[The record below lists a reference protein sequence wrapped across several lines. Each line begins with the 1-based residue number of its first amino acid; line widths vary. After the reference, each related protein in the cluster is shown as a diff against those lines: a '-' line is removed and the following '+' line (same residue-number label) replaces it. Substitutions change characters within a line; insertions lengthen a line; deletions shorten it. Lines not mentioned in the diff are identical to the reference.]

1 MVMKV
6 LVADKFSKTG
16 LDELRAHGAEVS
28 YDPDLTENALV
39 DAVAKERPEVLVVR
53 STRVTEPVLTAGP
66 LALVVRAGAGVDT
79 IDIEAASRRGIR
91 VANCPGKN
99 SVAVAELAFGLI
111 LALDRRIPEG
121 VADLRRGVWNKKEY
135 SKANGLFGRTLG
147 IVGLGHI
154 GQEMVVRAHA
164 FGMPV
169 VAWEPLPEY
178 RIGRPGVDIVS
189 SPLELAAVADV
200 VSVHL
205 ALTEQTR
212 GLIGTEFFSRMRPGS
227 LFINTSRAEV
237 VDQNALA
244 LAVKDRGIRAGLD
257 VCAGEPK
264 AGTGEVTDD
273 IFQLER
279 VIGTHHIGASTEQA
293 QEAIGDEA
301 VRIIREYMDTGR
313 APNTVNLAKKT
324 PATHLL
330 AVTYY
335 DRVGVLAGI
344 FDQLREADIN
354 VEEMECV
361 VFQDATAA
369 TARIHLSKSPPE
381 SMLQE
386 LQSDSKDIISFS
398 VVKLQ

>member
-147 IVGLGHI
+147 IVGFGHI

>member
-1 MVMKV
+1 MKV

-135 SKANGLFGRTLG
+135 SKATGLFGRTLG

>member
-1 MVMKV
+1 LRV
-6 LVADKFSKTG
+6 LVADKFSEAG
-16 LDELRAHGAEVS
+16 LDELRRAGAEVL
-28 YDPDLTENALV
+28 YDPDLVDDALAA
-39 DAVAKERPEVLVVR
+39 AVARDRPEVLVVR
-53 STRVTEPVLTAGP
+53 STRVTQAVLEAGP
-66 LALVVRAGAGVDT
+66 LALVVRAGAGVNT
-79 IDIEAASRRGIR
+79 IDVETASRRGIR

-121 VADLRRGVWNKKEY
+121 AADLRRGVWNKKEY
-135 SKANGLFGRTLG
+135 SKAGGLFGRTLG
-147 IVGLGHI
+147 IMGLGHI
-154 GQEMVVRAHA
+154 GQEMAVRAQA

-178 RIGRPGVDIVS
+178 RIERAGVTIVS
-189 SPLELAAVADV
+189 SPLELAVVADV

-205 ALTEQTR
+205 ALTDETR
-212 GLIGTEFFSRMRPGS
+212 GLIGAEFFSRMRPGS
-227 LFINTSRAEV
+227 LFVNTSRAEV
-237 VDQNALA
+237 VDQSALA
-244 LAVKDRGIRAGLD
+244 LAVRDRGIRAGLD

-264 AGTGEVTDD
+264 TGTGEVTDD
-273 IFQLER
+273 IFQLEC

-293 QEAIGDEA
+293 QEAIADET
-301 VRIIREYMDTGR
+301 VRIVLEYMHTGR

-324 PATHLL
+324 PATHVLV
-330 AVTYY
+330 VTYY

-361 VFQDATAA
+361 VFEDAAAA
-369 TARIHLSKSPPE
+369 TARIHLSKSPPKR
-381 SMLQE
+381 MLE
-386 LQSDSKDIISFS
+386 ALRSDSKDVISFR

>member
-1 MVMKV
+1 MKV

-53 STRVTEPVLTAGP
+53 STRVTEPVLPAGP

-147 IVGLGHI
+147 IVGFGHI

>member
-1 MVMKV
+1 
-6 LVADKFSKTG
+6 
-16 LDELRAHGAEVS
+16 
-28 YDPDLTENALV
+28 
-39 DAVAKERPEVLVVR
+39 
-53 STRVTEPVLTAGP
+53 
-66 LALVVRAGAGVDT
+66 
-79 IDIEAASRRGIR
+79 
-91 VANCPGKN
+91 
-99 SVAVAELAFGLI
+99 
-111 LALDRRIPEG
+111 
-121 VADLRRGVWNKKEY
+121 
-135 SKANGLFGRTLG
+135 
-147 IVGLGHI
+147 
-154 GQEMVVRAHA
+154 
-164 FGMPV
+164 
-169 VAWEPLPEY
+169 
-178 RIGRPGVDIVS
+178 VDIVS

>member
-1 MVMKV
+1 MKV
-6 LVADKFSKTG
+6 LVADTFSEAG
-16 LDELRAHGAEVS
+16 LNELRRHGADVS
-28 YDPDLTENALV
+28 YGPDLAENALAA
-39 DAVAKERPEVLVVR
+39 AVAKERPDVLVVR
-53 STRVTEPVLTAGP
+53 STRVTESVLTGGP
-66 LALVVRAGAGVDT
+66 LALVVRAGAGVNT
-79 IDIEAASRRGIR
+79 IDVDAASRRGIR

-121 VADLRRGVWNKKEY
+121 AADLRRGVWNKKEY

-147 IVGLGHI
+147 IMGLGHI

-178 RIGRPGVDIVS
+178 RIERPGVGLVS
-189 SPLELAAVADV
+189 SPLELAAAADV

-205 ALTEQTR
+205 ALTEETR
-212 GLIGTEFFSRMRPGS
+212 GLIGAEFFSRMRPGS
-227 LFINTSRAEV
+227 LFVNTSRAEV
-237 VDQNALA
+237 VDQSALA
-244 LAVKDRGIRAGLD
+244 VAVKDRGIRAGLD
-257 VCAGEPK
+257 VCSGEPK
-264 AGTGEVTDD
+264 TGTGEVIDD
-273 IFQLER
+273 IFQLEG

-293 QEAIGDEA
+293 QEAIADET

-324 PATHLL
+324 PATHVL

-361 VFQDATAA
+361 VFQGAAAA
-369 TARIHLSKSPPE
+369 TARIHLSKAPPK
-381 SMLQE
+381 SMLGA
-386 LQSDSKDIISFS
+386 LRSDSTDVISFN

>member
-1 MVMKV
+1 MRV
-6 LVADKFSKTG
+6 LVADKFSEAG
-16 LDELRAHGAEVS
+16 LEELRRAGAEVS
-28 YDPDLTENALV
+28 YDPDLVDDALAA
-39 DAVAKERPEVLVVR
+39 AVARDKPEILVVR
-53 STRVTEPVLTAGP
+53 STRVTQAVLEAGP
-66 LALVVRAGAGVDT
+66 LALVVRAGAGVNT
-79 IDIEAASRRGIR
+79 IDVETASRRGIR

-135 SKANGLFGRTLG
+135 SKASGLFGRTLG
-147 IVGLGHI
+147 IMGLGHI
-154 GQEMVVRAHA
+154 GQEMAVRAHA

-178 RIGRPGVDIVS
+178 RIERPGVSIVS

-205 ALTEQTR
+205 ALTEETR
-212 GLIGTEFFSRMRPGS
+212 GLIGAEFFSRMRPGS
-227 LFINTSRAEV
+227 LFVNTSRAEV
-237 VDQNALA
+237 VDQSALT

-264 AGTGEVTDD
+264 TGTGEVTDD
-273 IFQLER
+273 IFQLEC

-293 QEAIGDEA
+293 QEAIADET
-301 VRIIREYMDTGR
+301 VRIILEYMHTGR

-324 PATHLL
+324 PATHVLV
-330 AVTYY
+330 VTYY

-361 VFQDATAA
+361 VFEDATAA
-369 TARIHLSKSPPE
+369 TARIHLSKSPPKR
-381 SMLQE
+381 MLE
-386 LQSDSKDIISFS
+386 ALRSDSKDVISFS